1 MNNNDLTEAFERI
14 KQDYRIKLKDKKLIL
29 EQIFSGIQ
37 CNIADKEALF
47 QTAHSLAGGGGMFG
61 FEEIS
66 KTALCLELK
75 LKSDDFD
82 NNLIKILINKLI
94 IEINTAT
101 ENI

>member
-1 MNNNDLTEAFERI
+1 
-14 KQDYRIKLKDKKLIL
+14 
-29 EQIFSGIQ
+29 
-37 CNIADKEALF
+37 
-47 QTAHSLAGGGGMFG
+47 MFG